1 MAAQDALAVLV
12 KELGELNAQYTAL
25 QNSLLLAGNCKH
37 NTLPTQEGVLALADP
52 CRRGLQSEDM
62 FNSGDTGFILCCSAI
77 VMLMS
82 LPGISLFYSG
92 AVKIKHV
99 MTTFIQTM
107 AISSIISVL
116 WMVCGYSLA
125 FAPAHATADTDTRVY
140 GDLSRVWLVG
150 MDVYSV
156 HQIAPT
162 IPETAFC
169 MFQLSNAII
178 ACALIIG
185 GFACRTKF
193 VSVLLFI
200 SMWLLLVFCPLSQ
213 IHRHPRGWLF
223 KKQVLDYAGGNV
235 VHISAGITA
244 LIASYYIGPR
254 SNIQE
259 RERFESRNILLCVW
273 GACFVLMGWFGFNMG
288 SSYSS
293 GHTSSRS
300 MVVTIVGASSSAMS
314 WIAVEW
320 YRTGTPSILGILC
333 GSIAG
338 LVSISAGVGFI
349 DHTGAFVTGLC
360 AGVVCYLVVEKERTI
375 RSVDDPLNTFS
386 LNFVGGLTGGLMVG
400 FFAKFDAD
408 NAAPRGAFYGNPA
421 QVR

>member
-1 MAAQDALAVLV
+1 MNVVHDVQETTLAGLL
-12 KELGELNAQYTAL
+12 KELGELNAQYEAL
-25 QNSLLLAGNCKH
+25 QDSLLLQG
-37 NTLPTQEGVLALADP
+37 QGQS
-52 CRRGLQSEDM
+52 RGLEHEDI

-92 AVKIKHV
+92 AVKIKHI
-99 MTTFIQTM
+99 MATFIQTM
-107 AISSIISVL
+107 AISSVISVL

-125 FAPAHATADTDTRVY
+125 FAPALANSNGETRML
-140 GDLSRVWLVG
+140 GDFSRAWLLG
-150 MDVYSV
+150 MDIDSV
-156 HQIAPT
+156 HQLAPT

-193 VSVLLFI
+193 ISVLLFI
-200 SMWLLLVFCPLSQ
+200 AMWLLLVFCPLSQ
-213 IHRHPRGWLF
+213 MHRHPSGWLQ
-223 KKQVLDYAGGNV
+223 KMHVLDYAGGNV

-259 RERFESRNILLCVW
+259 KERFESRNILLCVW
-273 GACFVLMGWFGFNMG
+273 GACFVLIGWFGFNMG
-288 SSYSS
+288 ASYNS
-293 GHTSSRS
+293 GFSSSRALIIT
-300 MVVTIVGASSSAMS
+300 MVGASSSTMS

-333 GSIAG
+333 GAIAG
-338 LVSISAGVGFI
+338 LVSISAGVGYI

-360 AGVVCYLVVEKERTI
+360 TGCVCYLVVEKERTI
-375 RSVDDPLNTFS
+375 RAVDDPLNTFS

-400 FFAKFDAD
+400 FFARFRNDSAE
-408 NAAPRGAFYGNPA
+408 PHGAFYGNPR
-421 QVR
+421 QVLV